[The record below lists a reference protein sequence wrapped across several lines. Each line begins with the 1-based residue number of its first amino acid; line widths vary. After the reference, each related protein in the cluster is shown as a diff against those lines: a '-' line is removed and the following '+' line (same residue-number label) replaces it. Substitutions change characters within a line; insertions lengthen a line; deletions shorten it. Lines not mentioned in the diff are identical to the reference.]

1 MKEKINIEKNQ
12 SELKK
17 NAGGFKM
24 PTGFLDNF
32 EEDILQKMHEEVEP
46 KKSKKVIRASWITIG
61 LSIAA
66 SLIIGMFFI
75 ARQENTSSL
84 QEFSELDWDQYAGF
98 EESWIVQELSTT
110 DEVVVEDEYAM
121 DIDMLMYAGITN
133 DEIMEA
139 FQELPNEE

>member
-1 MKEKINIEKNQ
+1 MNE
-12 SELKK
+12 SELKN
-17 NAGGFKM
+17 NAGGFRM
-24 PTGFLDNF
+24 PVDFLDNF
-32 EEDILQKMHEEVEP
+32 ESDILQKIQEEGKP
-46 KKSKKVIRASWITIG
+46 KKSRPIFRSTWMAIG

-66 SLIIGMFFI
+66 SLLIGMFFI
-75 ARQENTSSL
+75 ARQENSKSL

-110 DEVVVEDEYAM
+110 NEVATEDEYAM
-121 DIDMLMYAGITN
+121 DINMLMYAGITN